1 MSAEAA
7 PHLRLWPRPR
17 FPPARYLTI
26 IPPTGVR
33 IKIMEA
39 HGRLALRGATYE
51 VQVRSRGGHLTLQL
65 EDCASRQYWTGT
77 FAANCA
83 CTNRCGSRGA
93 EANANATTLP
103 PGAHH
108 PSSPAERLHPPLGT
122 R

>member
-1 MSAEAA
+1 
-7 PHLRLWPRPR
+7 
-17 FPPARYLTI
+17 
-26 IPPTGVR
+26 
-33 IKIMEA
+33 MEA

-83 CTNRCGSRGA
+83 CTNRCGSRA